1 MKKLLQNKKLVILCA
16 AIAVVIAVGAGV
28 LVWCLTSGGGSD
40 PADSGTDT
48 ADSGTTAA
56 DDGTD
61 TENKDT
67 YTVSFVTNGGKEIES
82 MKVEKGTVLSQADL
96 PVPSKRGELFLSWNK
111 DAALT
116 EPYWEE
122 AVDGDMT
129 LYASYVKTSDDVTE
143 NELVNSIIPF
153 AETDFSVTVCSSAE
167 LTNDNI
173 AKYIMLTVYYGEH
186 KNGDAIRLSVAPEGD
201 GVYRISGNFAAGGE
215 YLISLMS
222 DEVTFNPE
230 DEMLL
235 DYGLTDALRTL
246 RFRILGESFIDG
258 ELSDKVADI
267 PSDKVEVKDG
277 NSIKVLGAD
286 QKLIGLSPED
296 NGVIC
301 IGDGDDIS
309 DYYKVI
315 KIESTSADGITYTVR
330 PAEVEEVYDRVTG
343 YEWVDMDSEGIL
355 VNEEVEASLME
366 SLANNEQLNNYVKYL
381 ALAATQT
388 STYKEMSMEEFGEV
402 VAMPMTTIVTPA
414 KITTGLDMEAYNGN
428 FVQYIGEE
436 SSEKFVKFTLG
447 VEYAVKLAKVGSKGA
462 ITAQIKLQVDFW
474 IWIGVGG
481 YIELGWKEYDIDCG
495 STTLTQTEITFSI
508 SVVTENSKK
517 SVNVNDEIEAI
528 YNSAKEPTPENLLEQ
543 YNELM
548 SGGSKPIELF
558 NEDIFRLPI
567 LSFLYG
573 AVEIAVPVR
582 FVVTLDVEATFT
594 SYITVLTGNDF
605 GIKGNEDTGLDA
617 VSTGIEERYI
627 YRMELRGRI
636 ELRAGMEM
644 GLELSL
650 GYGLASVSLNVQ
662 LGFYGELYG
671 YFFYER
677 ERMNWRTDSV
687 DNMGGAWY
695 FEFGAYL
702 DINLRAK
709 VCRIKYKGTLKDMQ
723 WEICSAGQ
731 KEILYGFANP
741 TADIVTME
749 GKQTYVSVDD
759 TGILDVYIFDITKER
774 DENNP
779 RLVEDYTFDR
789 NKFDYSFSNGDF
801 QITNGIISI
810 ADPNKGSTFEATL
823 TLKYKGAQLTFRDTL
838 TKYVTVR
845 YSRVGDVD
853 WDNLDKTCNV
863 DFTVDGEVIFTREF
877 AYGGRISMQ
886 PNLYY
891 YTYNNGSVSSDLTE
905 EERKAVYDAG
915 YARAYWYVLT
925 ESEDGA
931 LAPIFVTEDMTI
943 EARSDAQRR
952 PWKIT
957 LTDNGG
963 TTVIEA
969 EHGDEINIPFP
980 SEGLYT
986 TTEHIYEFA
995 GWKDK
1000 NGKIYSSH
1008 DLHKITSDLTLRA
1021 QYKASPRKYSVI
1033 FDGNGGTLGN
1043 GSETFEMIVEY
1054 GKMPEYPF
1062 TPVREAT
1069 ANARYEFIGW
1079 SPEIKKVTGDV
1090 TYKAKWKE
1098 IKRYT
1103 VTFDASD
1110 GQFDEDGKRTYT
1122 ITVDEGYVLT
1132 ANDFPTDP
1140 YKKTTGGYYEFDA
1153 WVAPVSV
1160 GTKITGNV
1168 TYEATYK
1175 NDLVRTTGIIISDG
1189 VNSEDI
1195 AAFLDGKNK
1204 VKGYTYTLN
1213 TEYYG
1218 NYLEIT
1224 APGLII
1230 SGEASDISIG
1240 IINTEV
1246 TFYSLRLEQSNRAE
1260 IIGARGNVTVNIA
1273 GIVELTNKTDAEAI
1287 RGDAHGEY
1295 GADGGYTHYADAD
1308 ITLRGTGG
1316 NAELRVNVQ
1325 GYGIAVYGALTVDN
1339 LSVELEGPATA
1350 YKDPE
1355 TGWTY
1360 DAVVLQVHN
1369 HPRGILTV
1377 NNSEITV
1384 KSGVVNAAWLDMT
1397 NSEMVFR
1404 GVAELPGYS
1413 HGLHIMNY
1421 YEMTSP
1427 ETLITLKNSD
1437 ILFRD
1442 GITVSV
1448 EASLADGE
1456 TFYYINTSEEKSG
1469 FLRSYKSWRDF
1480 MNDAEAYGYSG
1491 MVSIDEN
1498 SSVS

>member
-343 YEWVDMDSEGIL
+343 YEWIDMDSEGIL
-355 VNEEVEASLME
+355 VNEEVEASVME

-388 STYKEMSMEEFGEV
+388 STYKEMSMEEFGEI

-428 FVQYIGEE
+428 FVQYIGED

-481 YIELGWKEYDIDCG
+481 YIEIGWGEYDIDCG

-508 SVVTENSKK
+508 SVVSENSKK

-567 LSFLYG
+567 LSLLYG

-594 SYITVLTGNDF
+594 SYVTVLTGNDF

-617 VSTGIEERYI
+617 VSTGINERYI
-627 YRMELRGRI
+627 YRLELRGRI

-677 ERMNWRTDSV
+677 EKMNWRTDSA

-709 VCRIKYKGTLKDMQ
+709 VCSIKYKGTLKDMK

-741 TADIVTME
+741 TADIVEMD
-749 GKQTYVSVDD
+749 GKYVYIDD
-759 TGILDVYIFDITKER
+759 TGILDVYIYDITKER

-779 RLVEDYTFDR
+779 RLVEDYPFDR
-789 NKFDYSFSNGDF
+789 NKFNFSFSNGDF
-801 QITNGIISI
+801 YIGDDTIVVTNLNNGV
-810 ADPNKGSTFEATL
+810 AFEATL
-823 TLKYKGAQLTFRDTL
+823 AISYKGGQLTFRDTL

-853 WDNLDKTCNV
+853 WDNIDKTCKV
-863 DFTVDGEVIFTREF
+863 DFTVDGEVVFTREVPF
-877 AYGGRISMQ
+877 GSTLTMRKY
-886 PNLYY
+886 LYY
-891 YTYNNGSVSSDLTE
+891 EKTPDGFVSCNLTNS
-905 EERKAVYDAG
+905 ERKTVYDAG
-915 YARAYWYVLT
+915 YERVYWFTWPT
-925 ESEDGA
+925 EPGF
-931 LAPIFVTEDMTI
+931 IFVTEDMTI
-943 EARSDAQRR
+943 EADSNTKRR

-957 LTDNGG
+957 LTDNSG

-969 EHGDEINIPFP
+969 NHGDEINIPFP

-1043 GSETFEMIVEY
+1043 GSETFEMIFEY

-1062 TPVREAT
+1062 TPVRETTAT
-1069 ANARYEFIGW
+1069 ARYEFVGW
-1079 SPEIKKVTGDV
+1079 SPEIKRVTGDV
-1090 TYKAKWKE
+1090 TYKAQWKE

-1110 GQFDEDGKRTYT
+1110 GQFDENGKRTYT
-1122 ITVDEGYVLT
+1122 ITVDDGYALT

-1175 NDLVRTTGIIISDG
+1175 NDLVRTTGIWISDG
-1189 VNSEDI
+1189 VNAEDI
-1195 AAFLDGKNK
+1195 AAFLDGTNK

-1224 APGLII
+1224 APGLSI
-1230 SGEASDISIG
+1230 SGEASDICIG
-1240 IINTEV
+1240 IINTDV
-1246 TFYSLRLEQSNRAE
+1246 TLRDLRLEQSNRAE
-1260 IIGARGNVTVNIA
+1260 IIGARGKVTVNIA
-1273 GIVELTNKTDAEAI
+1273 GIVELTNNTDAEAI

-1295 GADGGYTHYADAD
+1295 GTDGAYTHYADAD
-1308 ITLRGTGG
+1308 ITLRGVNN

-1325 GYGIAVYGALTVDN
+1325 GYGIAVYGALTIDD
-1339 LSVELEGPATA
+1339 LPVELAGPETV

-1360 DAVVLQVHN
+1360 DAIVLQVHN
-1369 HPRGILTV
+1369 HPRGVLTV
-1377 NNSEITV
+1377 KDSDITV
-1384 KSGVVNAAWLDMT
+1384 YSGVVNAAWLYMT
-1397 NSEMVFR
+1397 NSEMEFR
-1404 GVAELPGYS
+1404 GKMELPGYS

-1421 YEMTSP
+1421 HEMTTP
-1427 ETLITLKNSD
+1427 ETLIKLEKSH
-1437 ILFRD
+1437 IIFRD

-1469 FLRSYKSWRDF
+1469 FLRSYKSWGAF

-1491 MVSIDEN
+1491 MVSIDE
-1498 SSVS
+1498 SSGIYLLP